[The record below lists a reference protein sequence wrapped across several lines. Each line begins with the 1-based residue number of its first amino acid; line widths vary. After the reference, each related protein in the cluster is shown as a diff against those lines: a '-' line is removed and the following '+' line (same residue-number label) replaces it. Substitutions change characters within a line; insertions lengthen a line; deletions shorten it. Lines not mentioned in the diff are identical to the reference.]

1 MDIVLLQN
9 KNQFLLEEF
18 LMFRFKRMMTTVF
31 ACAAGIL
38 FVSSTAQA
46 AEIYEVKS
54 GDTLSSIAVQK
65 LGSAAKM
72 DQIIEKNHIENPN
85 LIYPG
90 QKLELPDGENPQVA
104 QPVNNEVPTDS
115 TVASN
120 QESQE
125 TQVPT
130 GTQLTVEA
138 TAYDGY
144 GMGGMTATGNMITSP
159 SDKVIAV
166 DPNVIPLG
174 SRVYV
179 PGYGEA
185 IAWDTGGV
193 IKGNIIDLNMS
204 ESDAV
209 QWGRRM
215 VTITILN

>member
-1 MDIVLLQN
+1 
-9 KNQFLLEEF
+9 
-18 LMFRFKRMMTTVF
+18 MFRFKRMMTTVF
-31 ACAAGIL
+31 ACAAGIF

-54 GDTLSSIAVQK
+54 GDTLSSIAVQR

-90 QKLELPDGENPQVA
+90 QKLELPDGENQQAP
-104 QPVNNEVPTDS
+104 QPVNNGEPTDS
-115 TVASN
+115 TEATA
-120 QESQE
+120 QEAQAA
-125 TQVPT
+125 PT

-185 IAWDTGGV
+185 VAWDTGGV